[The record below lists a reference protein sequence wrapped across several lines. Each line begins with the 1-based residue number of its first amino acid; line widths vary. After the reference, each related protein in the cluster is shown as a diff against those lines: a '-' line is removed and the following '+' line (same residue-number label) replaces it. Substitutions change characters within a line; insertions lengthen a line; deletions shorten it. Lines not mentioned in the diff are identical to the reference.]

1 MGIFTNIIGGLTDLL
16 GIWLFVIIA
25 LMNVIT
31 FIAYA
36 ADKAKAKKGAWRTP
50 EAVLIALSFL
60 FGSVGA
66 LLGMYLLRHKTRHV
80 KFVILVPLSFIIH
93 VVLFALAFAQGV

>member
-1 MGIFTNIIGGLTDLL
+1 MGIIANLVGGLTELL
-16 GIWLFVIIA
+16 GIWFYVIVVA
-25 LMNVIT
+25 MNIIT

-36 ADKAKAKKGAWRTP
+36 ADKSKAKRGAWRTP

-66 LLGMYLLRHKTRHV
+66 LAGMFVLRHKTKHI
-80 KFVILVPLSFIIH
+80 KFLICVPLSFILH
-93 VVLFALAFAQGV
+93 VLLFAVAFI